1 MASLLRTMAA
11 RGRDPA
17 ASRRAGVAWHIASA
31 LALGACAIGILWFA
45 TADHGLSRAVAL
57 GGAGALVLVAALAIA
72 TFGELGDL
80 SLQYARD
87 LRAQAIFEALGRG
100 ETPPPYVVYLRPF
113 SSTDQVES
121 VVMAAVASGM
131 QGSALGFV
139 MTRYELE
146 QQIERATRHLGSL
159 VCLGQSLEHVGAGRI
174 AVDDASWK
182 EAVLR
187 LCGKA
192 ALIVMLPSSRS
203 GTLWEIEHVLTSNL
217 IDRTVFIDPPNAAI
231 SDKKRYDQSRE
242 WRAVRDAFAAK
253 GFTMPPDSRV
263 GRLLFFGQARAPTLR
278 ARLDIDAEDNIARF
292 FRSVIRIRKGERP
305 A

>member
-121 VVMAAVASGM
+121 VAMAAVASGM

-146 QQIERATRHLGSL
+146 QQIERATRHLGPL

-203 GTLWEIEHVLTSNL
+203 GTLWEIEHVLSSNL

-263 GRLLFFGQARAPTLR
+263 GRLLFFGQARAPTLL

>member
-1 MASLLRTMAA
+1 MASVLRTIAA

-17 ASRRAGVAWHIASA
+17 ASRRAGLAWHLASA
-31 LALGACAIGILWFA
+31 VVLAGCAGGILGLA
-45 TADHGLSRAVAL
+45 TGDHGLDRAVAL
-57 GGAGALVLVAALAIA
+57 AAAGGLVVVAALAIA
-72 TFGELGDL
+72 AFGELGDL
-80 SLQYARD
+80 SFQHARD
-87 LRAQAIFEALGRG
+87 LRAQSIFDALGRG

-113 SSTDQVES
+113 SSTDQIES
-121 VVMAAVASGM
+121 VAMAAVASGM

-139 MTRYELE
+139 MSRYELE
-146 QQIERATRHLGSL
+146 QQIERATRHLGPL
-159 VCLGQSLEHVGAGRI
+159 VCLGQGLEHVGAGRI
-174 AVDDASWK
+174 AVDEASWK

-192 ALIVMLPSSRS
+192 ALIVMLPSSRA
-203 GTLWEIEHVLTSNL
+203 GTLWEIEHVLASDL
-217 IDRTVFIDPPNAAI
+217 VDRTVFIDPPNAAM

-242 WRAVRDAFAAK
+242 WTAVRDAFAAK
-253 GFTMPPDSRV
+253 GFTMPADSRV
-263 GRLLFFGQARAPTLR
+263 GRLLFFGAARAPTLL

>member
-17 ASRRAGVAWHIASA
+17 ASRRAGVAWHGVSA
-31 LALGACAIGILWFA
+31 LALAACAAGVIWFA
-45 TADHGLSRAVAL
+45 TGDHDLSRTVAL
-57 GGAGALVLVAALAIA
+57 GGAGALILVAALAMA

-80 SLQYARD
+80 SLQHARD
-87 LRAQAIFEALGRG
+87 LKAQAIYDALGRG

-113 SSTDQVES
+113 SSTDQVETVAMS
-121 VVMAAVASGM
+121 AVASGM

-139 MTRYELE
+139 VSRYELE
-146 QQIERATRHLGSL
+146 QQIERATRHFGPL

-174 AVDDASWK
+174 AVDEASWK
-182 EAVLR
+182 DAVLK
-187 LCGKA
+187 LCEKA
-192 ALIVMLPSSRS
+192 ALIVMLPSSRA
-203 GTLWEIEHVLTSNL
+203 GTLWEIEHVLASNL
-217 IDRTVFIDPPNAAI
+217 IDRTVFVDPPNAAI
-231 SDKKRYDQSRE
+231 ANKKRYDQSRE
-242 WRAVRDAFAAK
+242 WRTVREAFAAK

-263 GRLLFFGQARAPTLR
+263 GRLLFFGTARAPTLL